1 VPHSQ
6 ADNLFSATSG
16 ASGVARRALRSFGW
30 ATTSFAVSRGLT
42 LLSTLVLARLLSPH
56 DFGVMGVGLAFVAFA
71 EVALDLGV
79 AAALIYEQGHGVDTR
94 VRTAFTLNLVVALAC
109 TVIAVLAA
117 PLLARATGTT
127 DDVLLLRVMFCYLLF
142 RGAGQAQDALLRRDM
157 DFRKRAL
164 VEAVRA
170 AVRAG
175 VSIVLALQGMQA
187 WALVLG
193 LLAGEVA
200 GTACCWFFVRILPA
214 IRLELEVVRGL
225 LRYGSAVLGMK
236 VISAVGENADYFIVG
251 HQLGPTQL
259 GLYLIAFR
267 LPELCLA
274 NLYWI
279 FSSVAFPTYA
289 TVRAKEPSAFAALV
303 LRALGLLTLFGF
315 PVGVGLAIVSQDAV
329 VVLFSQRW
337 EGSGAPMAL
346 IALAMAVTSI
356 GYASG
361 DVLPAIGHPAALL
374 KLSAPLTVL
383 AVLGYLLAAP
393 HGVVAVAA
401 AHLAVS
407 LTSAGVRLVVGN
419 RMTGI
424 RLSRSL
430 GAMVPALAT
439 SAGVAA
445 GALPVAL
452 LTGPG
457 VGSLTATIACGAAGG
472 LAALAVFS
480 PAALRELRRLRLPD
494 PHQG

>member
-1 VPHSQ
+1 VPQSQ
-6 ADNLFSATSG
+6 ADDVFSATSG
-16 ASGVARRALRSFGW
+16 GPGVARRALRSFGW

-42 LLSTLVLARLLSPH
+42 LLSTLVLARLLTPR
-56 DFGVMGVGLAFVAFA
+56 DFGVMAVGLAFVGFA

-79 AAALIYEQGHGVDTR
+79 TAALIYEQGRGVDTR
-94 VRTAFTLNLVVALAC
+94 VRTAFTLNLVVAVAC

-117 PLLARATGTT
+117 PLLARATGTSG
-127 DDVLLLRVMFCYLLF
+127 DVLLLQVMFCYLLI

-157 DFRKRAL
+157 DFRKRAV
-164 VEAVRA
+164 VESLRA
-170 AVRAG
+170 AVRAT

-187 WALVLG
+187 WALVIG

-200 GTACCWFFVRILPA
+200 GTACCWLFVRIVPA
-214 IRLELEVVRGL
+214 VRFELDVVRGL

-236 VISAVGENADYFIVG
+236 VVSAVGENADYFIVG
-251 HQLGPTQL
+251 HQLGPAQL

-279 FSSVAFPTYA
+279 FSSVAFPTYSTA
-289 TVRAKEPSAFAALV
+289 RAKQPSAFAALV

-361 DVLPAIGHPAALL
+361 DILPAIGQPAALL
-374 KLSAPLTVL
+374 KISTPLTAL

-401 AHLAVS
+401 AHLSVS
-407 LTSAGVRLVVGN
+407 LTSAVVRLVVAN

-424 RLSRSL
+424 RLTQSL
-430 GAMVPALAT
+430 GAMVPALVT

-457 VGSLTATIACGAAGG
+457 VGSLSATVGCGAAAGV
-472 LAALAVFS
+472 AALAVCS
-480 PAALRELRRLRLPD
+480 PGTLRELRQLRLPD
-494 PHQG
+494 AGQG